1 MAQPRL
7 TPAQRLQRSHIAL
20 MRSPRFALLSGI
32 ILLGDS
38 CVDDG
43 IPTAY
48 TDGQNKVYGR
58 RFLNTLTDKQINFV
72 VAHENFHV
80 LYKHITTWQ
89 GLWKQN
95 PRLANVACD
104 YVINQQILD
113 LDPEGK
119 DIELPDL
126 PLCIDEQ
133 YRGWNAHQVY
143 EHLKQQHE
151 ESSEDEHDND
161 PDSFDEHG
169 FDAAQSMSDQARRD
183 LHQAIDRAAR
193 QGNSLASQLNATT
206 AREIGAISEPQVDW
220 RSQLQDFVQ
229 SVCAG
234 RTSTSWRRPNRRWLA
249 NDVYMPTPFSEAIG
263 PMVIGVDTSSS
274 IDASLLNRFLSEI
287 VHIAQTMPPERIHLL
302 YWDTEIA
309 REEVYVSGEYEALAC
324 STKPVGG
331 GATDA
336 GCVKQFVDAMNTKP
350 ELVLMLTD
358 GYLCGA
364 WPCFNEPA
372 LWLSSSDQKSPYG
385 KTIHIQ

>member
-169 FDAAQSMSDQARRD
+169 FDAAQSTSDQARRD

-193 QGNSLASQLNATT
+193 QGDSLASQLNATT
-206 AREIGAISEPQVDW
+206 AREIGAISEPRVDW
-220 RSQLQDFVQ
+220 GF
-229 SVCAG
+229 CAIRLRG
-234 RTSTSWRRPNRRWLA
+234 PN
-249 NDVYMPTPFSEAIG
+249 
-263 PMVIGVDTSSS
+263 
-274 IDASLLNRFLSEI
+274 
-287 VHIAQTMPPERIHLL
+287 
-302 YWDTEIA
+302 
-309 REEVYVSGEYEALAC
+309 
-324 STKPVGG
+324 
-331 GATDA
+331 
-336 GCVKQFVDAMNTKP
+336 
-350 ELVLMLTD
+350 
-358 GYLCGA
+358 
-364 WPCFNEPA
+364 
-372 LWLSSSDQKSPYG
+372 
-385 KTIHIQ
+385 